1 MSTVFIDYLPAEL
14 RENKEWYVRYY
25 VKNPAT
31 EKLHLKKVKL
41 TRIKSIKERRK
52 YGKRLVLEI
61 NKKLEQGWNP
71 FLEQESA
78 KSYHNI
84 YEVFETYLNV
94 KGKELRSQSMRTYN
108 SNMKILME
116 YLTKRDKDKKMY
128 ILSFDKQIAN
138 DFMNYMYID
147 RNVSE
152 RRYNGILIFCKS
164 VFGWM
169 LQYSYVKANP
179 FDGIKKKKEQAKKR
193 EFIPNDVRVQ
203 IKNHLE
209 EENFEFLVFLM
220 LEFYALLRPNE
231 ILNLK
236 IKDID
241 IEKQVIAVAPEI
253 AKNGKFRLS
262 TIPDNLIEYLKRLNL
277 ENYKPDLYIFSDDLK
292 PGKSLK
298 LTKFAGRRW
307 LKLRKDLSLK
317 KEYQMYSLRD
327 SGIINLLQSGVSP
340 EEVAKQAAHSSLE
353 ITSKYAIHANKEA
366 NEQVKVKAL
375 PF

>member
-1 MSTVFIDYLPAEL
+1 MSAIFIDYLPAQL
-14 RENKEWYVRYY
+14 RENKRWYVEYY
-25 VKNPAT
+25 VKNPST
-31 EKLHLKKVKL
+31 GKLQRKCNKIN
-41 TRIKSIKERRK
+41 RIDSIRERRK
-52 YGKRLVLEI
+52 YGRRMVVEI

-84 YEVFETYLNV
+84 YEVFQTYLNV
-94 KGKELRSQSMRTYN
+94 KGKELRTQSMRSYN
-108 SNMKILME
+108 SNMKILTE
-116 YLTKRDKDKKMY
+116 HLTKSDRDKKMY
-128 ILSFDKQIAN
+128 ILSFDKQTAN
-138 DFMNYMYID
+138 DFMNYMYVD

-169 LQYSYVKANP
+169 IQYGYVKANP
-179 FDGIKKKKEQAKKR
+179 FDGIKKKKEKAKKR
-193 EFIPNDVRVQ
+193 EFIPEEARLQ
-203 IKNHLE
+203 IKRYLE
-209 EENFEFLVFLM
+209 EENYEFLVFLM

-231 ILNLK
+231 ILNMK

-241 IEKQVIAVAPEI
+241 IEKQVIAVEPEI

-262 TIPDNLIEYLKRLNL
+262 TIPDILVAYLKGLNL
-277 ENYKPDLYIFSDDLK
+277 GEYKPDMYVFSDNLK
-292 PGKSLK
+292 PGKNLK
-298 LTKFAGRRW
+298 LTKYAGRRW
-307 LKLRKDLSLK
+307 LKLRKELNLK

-353 ITSKYAIHANKEA
+353 ITSKYAIHANKKA
-366 NEQVKVKAL
+366 NEQVKKAM